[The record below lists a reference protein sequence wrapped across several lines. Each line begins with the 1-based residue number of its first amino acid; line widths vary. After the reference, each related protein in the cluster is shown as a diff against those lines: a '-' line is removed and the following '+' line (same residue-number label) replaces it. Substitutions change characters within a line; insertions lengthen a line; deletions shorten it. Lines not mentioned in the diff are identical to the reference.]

1 MKVIDLTLTISEKI
15 PTFPGSPRPN
25 FIPWENIKE
34 DGYNLELL
42 FLSTHTGT
50 HMDAPYHFLE
60 KGAKIHEISLKKLV
74 SEAVLIQSRGSRDR
88 FGIKQISITKA
99 DIQKFEKQH
108 GKIDGFSSVI
118 FYTGWN
124 VPHLWGT
131 YDDVTEHLPL
141 SPDYNQEKYYFTKN
155 PGLSVSGAEYLASKK
170 INLVGID
177 SPNID
182 MGTDHKFSVHQ
193 IFAKKGILIVEN
205 LTNLHILFHMLHPET
220 AAKKRMYW
228 YTRRSQDP
236 PAVTSRRFRDPKT
249 GKYQSPK
256 KLPTFHLVVLPL
268 KLKNATG
275 SPVRAIAFVD

>member
-1 MKVIDLTLTISEKI
+1 MKIIDLTLTVSDKI

-60 KGAKIHEISLKKLV
+60 KGAKIHEISLNKLV
-74 SEAVLIQSRGSRDR
+74 SKAVLIQSRESRDR

-118 FYTGWN
+118 FYTGWQRN
-124 VPHLWGT
+124 L
-131 YDDVTEHLPL
+131 
-141 SPDYNQEKYYFTKN
+141 QKKYYFTKN
-155 PGLSVSGAEYLASKK
+155 PGLSVSAAKYLASKK
-170 INLVGID
+170 INLVGVD
-177 SPNID
+177 SPSID
-182 MGTDHKFSVHQ
+182 LGKDSKFSVHQ

-205 LTNLHILFHMLHPET
+205 LANLEKI
-220 AAKKRMYW
+220 KSSK
-228 YTRRSQDP
+228 
-236 PAVTSRRFRDPKT
+236 
-249 GKYQSPK
+249 
-256 KLPTFHLVVLPL
+256 FHLVVLPL

-275 SPVRAIAFVD
+275 SPVRAIAFVE